1 MIYFAKKF
9 FKKIP
14 CLCFDSQEKLVLEK
28 PLGKPTEK
36 KLFLMIA
43 AEEMQTAKELNFING
58 KNEDNER

>member
-1 MIYFAKKF
+1 M
-9 FKKIP
+9 
-14 CLCFDSQEKLVLEK
+14 LEK

-43 AEEMQTAKELNFING
+43 TEEMQTAKELNFING